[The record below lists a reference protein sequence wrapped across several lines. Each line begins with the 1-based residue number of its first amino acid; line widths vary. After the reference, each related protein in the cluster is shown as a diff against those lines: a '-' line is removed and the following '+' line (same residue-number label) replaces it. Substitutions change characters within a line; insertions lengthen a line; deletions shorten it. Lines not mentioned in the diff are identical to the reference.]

1 MLCFP
6 RMPSSSPGFPPGKS
20 PFHVKGVVYRNFFDY
35 MEEKLPD
42 GRAQVLGAI
51 DDEGLRSYVA
61 QPFLAGSYYDV
72 VPTVAL
78 CETGASLLH
87 QPFTTFVREF
97 SSRAAERDTTG
108 IYRMLLKLVSP
119 QLVMERTPAA
129 ARQYFDFVEATV
141 EKLGPRS
148 YRTGARGIP
157 EMLAPFYML
166 VTEAFLTHALE
177 LAGAKRPLTRW
188 LPRRPDGVR
197 EGVPLSAL
205 QREVS
210 WQ

>member
-1 MLCFP
+1 M
-6 RMPSSSPGFPPGKS
+6 SSPSPGFPPGKS

-35 MEEKLPD
+35 LEEKLPD
-42 GRAQVLGAI
+42 GRARLLSALE
-51 DDEGLRSYVA
+51 DEALRSYA
-61 QPFLAGSYYDV
+61 DQPFLASSYYDV

-78 CETGASLLH
+78 CEAAAALLR
-87 QPFTTFVREF
+87 QPFAAFVREF
-97 SSRAAERDTTG
+97 SSRAAERDTSG
-108 IYRMLLKLVSP
+108 IYRMLLRLVSP
-119 QLVMERTPAA
+119 QMVMERTPAA
-129 ARQYFDFVEATV
+129 AKQYFDFVEATV
-141 EKLGPRS
+141 EKLGPKS
-148 YRTGARGIP
+148 YRTSARGIP
-157 EMLAPFYML
+157 EVLAPFYML

-197 EGVPLSAL
+197 EGVPLSQL